1 VPWHRLSREDFPP
14 QPMVSLGTM
23 HRAKGLEFK
32 CVFVIDA
39 SDDYLPY
46 AAVLR
51 KKTDAQLRE
60 DFIEQERQ
68 LLYVS
73 VTRARDAAFVT
84 WSGKP
89 SRFLQERE

>member
-1 VPWHRLSREDFPP
+1 VKAAHYGIEDTRSDS
-14 QPMVSLGTM
+14 VSYKKLCPGT
-23 HRAKGLEFK
+23 
-32 CVFVIDA
+32 
-39 SDDYLPY
+39 YLPST
-46 AAVLR
+46 AVLA

-89 SRFLQERE
+89 SRFLQGRE